1 MPRYRF
7 SEFTVSPARRVLL
20 RSGREVPLVP
30 RYFDLLVFLV
40 QRRHEAVH
48 RRDLMDGVWSDV
60 IVSDGALSQAVR
72 SLRRA
77 LSDDPRE
84 PRFIRTVSRHGYQF
98 AFADVCE
105 EADDGPLAVEAHDV
119 RERVG
124 ARPEETDAFE
134 SALARLLSGPDG
146 ETRREA
152 AETLHLLGT
161 EEAIRRLDRRAGH
174 AAARALLR
182 DARWDVPGAGPVPL
196 LAAAGGLHAAWLLLV
211 QRLRRGAR
219 AAASRWTSAALGGAG
234 AGASGGLLGG
244 LVLWAAPGSHVT
256 PHLFA
261 VFALFGSVIGA
272 VGAAGVGAG
281 LGAAESV
288 ARSFRGAA
296 LVVLGALGGGAVGAT
311 AHALGRWTLEGVF
324 GRDFSA
330 LGGGFEGLVIGG
342 AAGLGYAL
350 ATPRPGGGMAAPRG
364 GARFLAALV
373 TGVCCA
379 SAAVGLTF
387 AGGHLGGVSLDVV
400 ARSFAGSQIG
410 LTPMAALFGEADLGP
425 RTRAFL
431 AAYEGGLFGLGLV
444 LGFTRRPVLD
454 ADREPRQVS

>member
-1 MPRYRF
+1 
-7 SEFTVSPARRVLL
+7 
-20 RSGREVPLVP
+20 
-30 RYFDLLVFLV
+30 
-40 QRRHEAVH
+40 
-48 RRDLMDGVWSDV
+48 
-60 IVSDGALSQAVR
+60 
-72 SLRRA
+72 
-77 LSDDPRE
+77 
-84 PRFIRTVSRHGYQF
+84 
-98 AFADVCE
+98 
-105 EADDGPLAVEAHDV
+105 
-119 RERVG
+119 
-124 ARPEETDAFE
+124 
-134 SALARLLSGPDG
+134 
-146 ETRREA
+146 
-152 AETLHLLGT
+152 
-161 EEAIRRLDRRAGH
+161 
-174 AAARALLR
+174 
-182 DARWDVPGAGPVPL
+182 
-196 LAAAGGLHAAWLLLV
+196 
-211 QRLRRGAR
+211 
-219 AAASRWTSAALGGAG
+219 
-234 AGASGGLLGG
+234 
-244 LVLWAAPGSHVT
+244 
-256 PHLFA
+256 
-261 VFALFGSVIGA
+261 VFALLGSVIGA

-281 LGAAESV
+281 LAAAESV

-311 AHALGRWTLEGVF
+311 AHVLGRWTLEGVF

-330 LGGGFEGLVIGG
+330 LGGGFEGFVIGG

-400 ARSFAGSQIG
+400 ARSFAGSQVG

-454 ADREPRQVS
+454 AHREPRPVS